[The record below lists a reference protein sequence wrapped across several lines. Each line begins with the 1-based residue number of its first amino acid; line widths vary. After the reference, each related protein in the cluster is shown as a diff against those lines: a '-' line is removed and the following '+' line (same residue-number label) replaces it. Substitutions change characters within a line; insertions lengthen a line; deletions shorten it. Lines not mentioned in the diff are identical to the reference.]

1 MCFPAK
7 FTVSNSDS
15 HQIFLQQA
23 AAEAAEKRA
32 QDQWPAWFRFGG
44 LGSVVDAEK
53 MEILWFGDL
62 AEGKYPPLEKQLRN
76 G

>member
-44 LGSVVDAEK
+44 LGSVVD
-53 MEILWFGDL
+53 DL
-62 AEGKYPPLEKQLRN
+62 AEGKKYSPLEKRLRD